1 MGWSADGAG
10 ASWAWVI
17 SNLHEW
23 STRYLINANSSE
35 PEFLHEDLIQGCE
48 KERMSAIYWQNVER
62 VTQSRRCALASAPT
76 PHQNAEPLTLM
87 LSMEEYLK
95 DALT

>member
-1 MGWSADGAG
+1 
-10 ASWAWVI
+10 
-17 SNLHEW
+17 
-23 STRYLINANSSE
+23 
-35 PEFLHEDLIQGCE
+35 
-48 KERMSAIYWQNVER
+48 MSAIYWQNVER

-95 DALT
+95 DDLT